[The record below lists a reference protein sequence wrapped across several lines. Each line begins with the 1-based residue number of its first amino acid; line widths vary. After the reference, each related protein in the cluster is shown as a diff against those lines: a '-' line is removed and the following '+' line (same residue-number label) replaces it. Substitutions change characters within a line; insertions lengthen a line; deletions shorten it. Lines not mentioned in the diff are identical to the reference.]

1 MENAQKVA
9 LVTGASSGIG
19 WATAKLLAGHGYF
32 VAAAARRLDR
42 LERLAR
48 EFPDKVLAL
57 QCDVADERQ
66 VRAAV
71 HKVLERWGKIDVLVN
86 NAGIMRVAPFL
97 DQPESNDRLQVETNL
112 LGVIYML
119 RAVLP
124 AMVKQGSGTVVNV
137 ASVLGRVA
145 RPMAAVYTATKWG
158 IVGFT
163 DALRKEFGK
172 KNVRFIC
179 VEPGM
184 VRTELHPRQEF
195 ENAIRSAGVE
205 EPLEPEDI
213 ASAILYCLEQPK
225 RVTVAEI
232 TVRPATQEM

>member
-1 MENAQKVA
+1 VDRIFTED
-9 LVTGASSGIG
+9 SRWHRSGYEGCSEGCI
-19 WATAKLLAGHGYF
+19 GHG
-32 VAAAARRLDR
+32 
-42 LERLAR
+42 
-48 EFPDKVLAL
+48 
-57 QCDVADERQ
+57 
-66 VRAAV
+66 
-71 HKVLERWGKIDVLVN
+71 
-86 NAGIMRVAPFL
+86 
-97 DQPESNDRLQVETNL
+97 S
-112 LGVIYML
+112 
-119 RAVLP
+119 
-124 AMVKQGSGTVVNV
+124 
-137 ASVLGRVA
+137 
-145 RPMAAVYTATKWG
+145 

-172 KNVRFIC
+172 KNIRFIC

-205 EPLEPEDI
+205 EPLESEDI